1 MNKFR
6 LFVVAAIFLFGG
18 CKLDKVTD
26 LPGPPDFTTFIAIG
40 DSQTGGTAND
50 GLYRNAQ
57 LVSFPAIM
65 AKQMNTNFAQ
75 PLFSEAEKNGS
86 GYLQLVSYNNG
97 VPLLTRVTT
106 ERAIRGT
113 ISVPL
118 KGNVSLYTKY
128 QGGINNYGIPGMKLA
143 DLNNT
148 NLGNINGFFER
159 LLPGNAPNNTTTYF
173 NFATA
178 KDHTFFTCWLGGN
191 DVLGYAATGGAGDTL
206 TSKNYFDAAYT
217 QLINRLTANKQKGVV
232 ATVPDVTSLP
242 FFTILTT
249 DSISK
254 IIRAVN
260 PSFAGL
266 YISASSSADIGATY
280 STRLANSND
289 LFNMSFDIS
298 MIGKPTPTT
307 AGIMPY
313 GLSPAAPIEHKYVLD
328 QNEVLIIKD
337 RTLAYNASIKA
348 IAKSKGLAV
357 FDVYTYLNSLK
368 GQAIIKDGVKLSG
381 TYITGGMF
389 SLDGA
394 HLTPRGNAATANEFL
409 KAINEYY
416 RTNLQPVNVSG
427 YAAVLP

>member
-6 LFVVAAIFLFGG
+6 LFVVAAIFLFG
-18 CKLDKVTD
+18 CKLDKVID
-26 LPGPPDFTTFIAIG
+26 LPGPPDFSTYIAIG
-40 DSQTGGTAND
+40 DSQTAGTAND
-50 GLYRNAQ
+50 GLYRDAQ
-57 LVSFPAIM
+57 LVSFPAIL
-65 AKQMNTNFAQ
+65 AKQMNTTFAQ

-86 GYLQLVSYNNG
+86 GYMQLISFNNG
-97 VPLLTRVTT
+97 VPVITRVTID
-106 ERAIRGT
+106 RAIRGT
-113 ISVPL
+113 IAVPFR
-118 KGNVSLYTKY
+118 GNVSLYTKY
-128 QGGINNYGIPGMKLA
+128 QGSINNYGIPAMKLA
-143 DLNNT
+143 DINNT

-159 LLPGNAPNNTTTYF
+159 LLSGNAPNNTTIYF
-173 NFATA
+173 DFATA
-178 KDHTFFTCWLGGN
+178 KSHTFFTCWLGGN

-206 TSKNYFDAAYT
+206 TSKSYFNSTYT
-217 QLINRLTANKQKGVV
+217 QLIGQLTANKQKGVV

-254 IIRAVN
+254 IITAVN

-266 YISASSSADIGATY
+266 YISAKSTADVVATY
-280 STRLANSND
+280 TTRLATAND
-289 LFNMSFDIS
+289 LFNMSFDITL
-298 MIGKPTPTT
+298 IGKPTVTT
-307 AGIMPY
+307 SGIVPY
-313 GLSPAAPIEHKYVLD
+313 GLSTAAPIEHKYVLD

-337 RTLAYNASIKA
+337 HTLAYNASIKA
-348 IAKSKGLAV
+348 IAKAKGLAV

>member
-6 LFVVAAIFLFGG
+6 LLIAATVFLFGG
-18 CKLDKVTD
+18 CKLDTVTD

-40 DSQTGGTAND
+40 DSQTAGTSND
-50 GLYRNAQ
+50 GLYRDAQ
-57 LVSFPAIM
+57 LVSFPAIL
-65 AKQMNTNFAQ
+65 ARQMNTNFAQ

-86 GYLQLVSYNNG
+86 GYMQLISFNNG
-97 VPLLTRVTT
+97 IPVITRVTT
-106 ERAIRGT
+106 ERAIRGSIT
-113 ISVPL
+113 VPL

-128 QGGINNYGIPGMKLA
+128 QGNINNYGIPAMKLA
-143 DLNNT
+143 DINNT
-148 NLGNINGFFER
+148 TLGNTNGYFER

-178 KDHTFFTCWLGGN
+178 KQHTFFTCLLGSN

-206 TSKNYFDAAYT
+206 TSKTYFNSTYT
-217 QLINRLTANKQKGVV
+217 QLIGQLTANKQKGVV
-232 ATVPDVTSLP
+232 ATIADVTSIP
-242 FFTILTT
+242 FFTTLTT

-254 IIRAVN
+254 LIRAVN
-260 PSFAGL
+260 PGFAGL
-266 YISASSSADIGATY
+266 YISAKTTADVVATY
-280 STRLANSND
+280 STRLATAND
-289 LFNMSFDIS
+289 LFNLSFDIT
-298 MIGKPTPTT
+298 MIGKPTPTSS
-307 AGIMPY
+307 GIVPY

-328 QNEVLIIKD
+328 QNEVLIVKD
-337 RTLAYNASIKA
+337 YTLAYNASIKS
-348 IAKSKGLAV
+348 IAKAKGLAV
-357 FDVYTYLNSLK
+357 FDAYTYLNSLK

-381 TYITGGMF
+381 TFITGGMF

-416 RTNLQPVNVSG
+416 RTNLQPVNISG